1 MTDIIKKFAFALLI
15 VLTAASM
22 LSCGYNAVGYQPS
35 GLSSLIAFSSDRD
48 NTLHIYTVKPDGT
61 DMKNTSA
68 DNTTFDGLPMWSP
81 DGARIAFA
89 TSGSGDFEIC
99 TMKEDGSDR
108 KQITSRQ
115 GWDGSPRWSPDGS
128 KVVFVAQ
135 IKDEKGVSD
144 FEIFAVNADRS
155 NLTQLT
161 GGLTREVHEEHE
173 EPEEE
178 SGHEH
183 VHSHGMG
190 IDIWNSVPTW
200 SPDGSKILFA
210 SNREGDGRTPFLYT
224 MNPDGSDQKKFGF
237 PSEIDGTEPDWSPA
251 TNKIVF
257 VRGTAAKGDIWV
269 MDAGSPFPILTA
281 KKITDNKDNN
291 RSPVWSP
298 DGKQIAFV
306 ADTYGDDDIFIMNA
320 DGGNIRRVT
329 YDKSNERHP
338 TWR

>member
-1 MTDIIKKFAFALLI
+1 MTDLIKKLSFALLI
-15 VLTAASM
+15 SVTA
-22 LSCGYNAVGYQPS
+22 LSLVSCSQNAVSYQPS
-35 GLSSLIAFSSDRD
+35 GLPGLIAFSSDRD
-48 NTLHIYTVKPDGT
+48 NTLHIYTVKPDSTGLKSTST
-61 DMKNTSA
+61 DNQ
-68 DNTTFDGLPMWSP
+68 TFDGLPMWSP

-89 TSGSGDFEIC
+89 TSGSGDYEIC

-128 KVVFVAQ
+128 KIVFVGQ
-135 IKDEKGVSD
+135 IKDEAGDPSY
-144 FEIFAVNADRS
+144 EIFMVNTDRS

-161 GGLTREVHEEHE
+161 RGQEKEAPVEAA
-173 EPEEE
+173 EE
-178 SGHEH
+178 SSQG
-183 VHSHGMG
+183 HSHGGG
-190 IDIWNSVPTW
+190 IVIWNSVPTW

-210 SNREGDGRTPFLYT
+210 SNRDGNGTVPVLYI
-224 MNPDGSDQKKFGF
+224 MNPDGSDQKKLGF

-269 MDAGSPFPILTA
+269 MDAGSPFPNLTA

-320 DGGNIRRVT
+320 DGSNIRRVT